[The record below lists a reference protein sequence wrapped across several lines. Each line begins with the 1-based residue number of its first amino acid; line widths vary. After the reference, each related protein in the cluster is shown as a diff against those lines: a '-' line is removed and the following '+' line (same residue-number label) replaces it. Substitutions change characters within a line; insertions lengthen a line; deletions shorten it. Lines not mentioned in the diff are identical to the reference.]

1 MKKSR
6 ISVFGMGYVGFVSA
20 ACFASRGH
28 QVVGVDPNE
37 TKLDAIQAGQ
47 APLVEQGIAE
57 LMADVAQSGRLSV
70 TTDVAAAVAATD
82 VSLVCVGTPS
92 APNGS
97 LSTVYLERVARDIGR
112 ALRDKDD
119 RHVVVI
125 RSTMLPGTAGDLLAP
140 ILEAESGKT
149 VGVDFGLCV
158 NPEYL
163 REGTSIAD
171 FFDPPKTVIG
181 QSDDRSGDVVAALYE
196 GIPGSVYRVPIAI
209 AEMSK
214 YVDNSFHALKVAF
227 ANEIGSVCKAV
238 DVDSHAVMD
247 IFAADRKLNI
257 SPAYLKPGFAF
268 GGSCLPKDLRAL
280 HHLGVRRDVDLPLIS
295 SVLESN
301 SAHLRRVF
309 EMIRETGRRRVSLF
323 GLAFKGGTDDLRE
336 SPLVELAELLIGKG
350 YDVRIYDENVSVSH
364 LLGANRAYVDEHLP
378 HLGRLL
384 TDDLDEAL
392 EHAEVCVIGNSDR
405 AIHRAVDSRAA
416 GRVVVDL
423 VRMLD
428 AADRRG
434 ADDYVGVC
442 W

>member
-1 MKKSR
+1 
-6 ISVFGMGYVGFVSA
+6 MGYVGFVSA
-20 ACFASRGH
+20 ACLASRGH
-28 QVVGVDPNE
+28 EVVGVDTN
-37 TKLDAIQAGQ
+37 TVKLEAIQAGR
-47 APLVEQGIAE
+47 APLVEEGIAE
-57 LMADVAQSGRLSV
+57 LMAAVSESGRLSV
-70 TTDVAAAVAATD
+70 TTDVPRAVAATD
-82 VSLVCVGTPS
+82 VSLICVGTPS
-92 APNGS
+92 ASNGS

-112 ALRDKDD
+112 ALRDKDAW
-119 RHVVVI
+119 HVVVI
-125 RSTMLPGTAGDLLAP
+125 RSTMLPGTCSDLLAP
-140 ILEAESGKT
+140 ILEAESGKKI
-149 VGVDFGLCV
+149 GVDFGLCV

-181 QSDDRSGDVVAALYE
+181 ESDQHSGDVVAGIYE
-196 GIPGSVYRVPIAI
+196 GIPGSVYRVPIEI

-280 HHLGVRRDVDLPLIS
+280 QYLALRQDVDTPLIG

-301 SAHLRRVF
+301 AAHLRRVF
-309 EMIRETGRRRVSLF
+309 EMIRAVGRRRVSLF

-336 SPLVELAELLIGKG
+336 SPLVDLAEVLIGKG
-350 YDVRIYDENVSVSH
+350 YEVRIYDANVSVSH
-364 LLGANRAYVDEHLP
+364 LLGANRAYIDEHLP

-384 TDDLDEAL
+384 TDDLDEAI
-392 EHAEVCVIGNSDR
+392 EHAEVCVIGNSDPD
-405 AIHRAVDSRAA
+405 IHRAVEDRAQ

-428 AADRRG
+428 AHERRES
-434 ADDYVGVC
+434 DDYVGVC

>member
-1 MKKSR
+1 M
-6 ISVFGMGYVGFVSA
+6 FGMGYVGFVSA

-28 QVVGVDPNE
+28 EVVGVDTNA
-37 TKLDAIQAGQ
+37 TKLEAIQAGR
-47 APLVEQGIAE
+47 APLVEEGIAE
-57 LMADVAQSGRLSV
+57 LMATVSESGHLSV
-70 TTDVAAAVAATD
+70 TADVAAAVAATD

-92 APNGS
+92 AANGS

-112 ALRDKDD
+112 ALRDKDEW
-119 RHVVVI
+119 HVVVI

-140 ILEAESGKT
+140 ILEAESGKRI
-149 VGVDFGLCV
+149 GVDFGLCV

-181 QSDDRSGDVVAALYE
+181 ESDVRSGDVVAGLYE

-257 SPAYLKPGFAF
+257 SSAYLKPGFAF

-280 HHLGVRRDVDLPLIS
+280 HYLAVHSDVDTPLIS

-309 EMIRETGRRRVSLF
+309 EMIQSLGRRRVSLF

-336 SPLVELAELLIGKG
+336 SPLVELAEALIGKG
-350 YDVRIYDENVSVSH
+350 YEVRIYDANVSVSH
-364 LLGANRAYVDEHLP
+364 LLGANRAYIEEHLP

-384 TDDLDEAL
+384 TDDLNEAL
-392 EHAEVCVIGNSDR
+392 EHAEVCVIGNSDPD
-405 AIHRAVDSRAA
+405 IHRAVNDRAD

-428 AADRRG
+428 ASERRG

>member
-1 MKKSR
+1 MNSTR

-28 QVVGVDPNE
+28 EVIGVDTNE
-37 TKLDAIQAGQ
+37 SKLEAIRAGR
-47 APLVEQGIAE
+47 APLVEDGIAE
-57 LMADVAQSGRLSV
+57 LMAEVSASGRLTV
-70 TTDVAAAVAATD
+70 TADVAAAVSVTD

-92 APNGS
+92 AANGS

-112 ALRDKDD
+112 GLRDKDAW
-119 RHVVVI
+119 HVVVI

-140 ILEAESGKT
+140 ILEAESGKSI
-149 VGVDFGLCV
+149 GVDFGLCV

-163 REGTSIAD
+163 REGTSVAD
-171 FFDPPKTVIG
+171 FFAPPKTVIG
-181 QSDDRSGDVVAALYE
+181 ESDARSGDVVAGLYE

-280 HHLGVRRDVDLPLIS
+280 QYLAVHRDVDAPLIS

-301 SAHLRRVF
+301 SAHLRRAF
-309 EMIRETGRRRVSLF
+309 EMIQAVGRRRVTLF

-336 SPLVELAELLIGKG
+336 SPLVELAEILIGKG
-350 YDVRIYDENVSVSH
+350 YELKIYDANVSVSH
-364 LLGANRAYVDEHLP
+364 LLGANRAYIEERLP

-384 TDDLDEAL
+384 TDDLDEAF
-392 EHAEVCVIGNSDR
+392 EHAEVCVIGNSDPD
-405 AIHRAVDSRAA
+405 IHRALDGRAE

-423 VRMLD
+423 VRMKD
-428 AADRRG
+428 APERRG